1 MNENLDLFEKVIN
14 KTIPKVDYVDIRGGN
29 GNNTSIIMKD
39 GEVQEINTGNSL
51 GIRIRVLNNGAWGF
65 AYTNDLSKLD
75 EIAQTS
81 IKISNSLKGDE
92 SLSKADIIQDKVST
106 DVKIP
111 FSDVSI
117 EEKKEIMS
125 EASKAAN
132 LKEVTSTTVSY
143 SDSQSQEVILSSEGT
158 SIEMNTN
165 RVAMFLNA
173 AASDGTMKTGEDGY
187 AISEDFV
194 ADSPFQFIHPG
205 QIGHNSIGGVKGF
218 EAISDEDIE
227 AFGRKIGEK
236 AVRLL
241 KAESAPSGRFPIIAD
256 PNLTGV
262 FVHEALGHAVEGDL
276 ILQNDSIL
284 KDKLGSK
291 IGSDIV
297 NIYDDASLK
306 DGFGYYPYDV
316 EGVKTKPNQLVKDGK
331 LISLLNS
338 RETASK
344 LNMESSG
351 NARSIIAD
359 KPIVRMSN
367 TYLKPGEMSFEELIE
382 DIPDGIYLKGSRGGQ
397 VDTGKG
403 IFQFNAAE
411 GFKIENGEITTP
423 LRDVSLSGN
432 ILETLKNVDA
442 IGNDFEL
449 SVGFCG
455 KDGQTAPVGDGGPH
469 TRILNA
475 LVGGSS

>member
-1 MNENLDLFEKVIN
+1 M
-14 KTIPKVDYVDIRGGN
+14 
-29 GNNTSIIMKD
+29 
-39 GEVQEINTGNSL
+39 
-51 GIRIRVLNNGAWGF
+51 
-65 AYTNDLSKLD
+65 
-75 EIAQTS
+75 
-81 IKISNSLKGDE
+81 
-92 SLSKADIIQDKVST
+92 
-106 DVKIP
+106 
-111 FSDVSI
+111 
-117 EEKKEIMS
+117 
-125 EASKAAN
+125 
-132 LKEVTSTTVSY
+132 
-143 SDSQSQEVILSSEGT
+143 
-158 SIEMNTN
+158 
-165 RVAMFLNA
+165 
-173 AASDGTMKTGEDGY
+173 
-187 AISEDFV
+187 
-194 ADSPFQFIHPG
+194 
-205 QIGHNSIGGVKGF
+205 
-218 EAISDEDIE
+218 
-227 AFGRKIGEK
+227 
-236 AVRLL
+236 
-241 KAESAPSGRFPIIAD
+241 
-256 PNLTGV
+256 
-262 FVHEALGHAVEGDL
+262 GHAVEGDL

-367 TYLKPGEMSFEELIE
+367 TYLKHGEMSFEELIE

>member
-1 MNENLDLFEKVIN
+1 MLHNINIRLIIMRDTMEEYMNLFENVIK
-14 KTIPKVDYVDIRGGN
+14 KTIPKADYIDIRAGMSD
-29 GNNTSIIMKD
+29 NTSILMKD
-39 GEVQEINTGNSL
+39 GNVDEINTGMSL
-51 GIRIRVLNNGAWGF
+51 GARIRVLNNGAWGF
-65 AYTNDLSKLD
+65 AYTTDLSKLN
-75 EIAQTS
+75 EIADTAIQL
-81 IKISNSLKGDE
+81 SNSLTG
-92 SLSKADIIQDKVST
+92 
-106 DVKIP
+106 DVKLSESEIIKDNMEVDVRIP
-111 FSDVSI
+111 FKDISI
-117 EEKKEIMS
+117 EEKSNI
-125 EASKAAN
+125 
-132 LKEVTSTTVSY
+132 LKEANDAATIEKVNSTTVGY
-143 SDSQSQEVILSSEGT
+143 ADNVIDEIFMNSEGSEIQTKT
-158 SIEMNTN
+158 SKIRM
-165 RVAMFLNA
+165 ALNA
-173 AASDGTMKTGEDGY
+173 SATDGE
-187 AISEDFV
+187 II
-194 ADSPFQFIHPG
+194 QF
-205 QIGHNSIGGVKGF
+205 GHGSIGGVKGF
-218 EAISDEDIE
+218 EAIADEDIE
-227 AFGRKIGEK
+227 KFGREIGEK

-241 KAESAPSGRFPIIAD
+241 DAEAAPSGKFPVIAD
-256 PNLTGV
+256 PQLTGV
-262 FVHEALGHAVEGDL
+262 LIHEALGHAVEGDL

-284 KDKLGSK
+284 KGKLGET
-291 IGSDIV
+291 IASDIV
-297 NIYDDASLK
+297 NIFDDASKK

-344 LNMESSG
+344 LGMKSTG

-367 TYLKPGEMSFEELIE
+367 TYLQPGDNTFEELIE

-411 GFKIENGEITTP
+411 GYLIKNGEISTP

-432 ILETLKNVDA
+432 ILETLNNIDA

-455 KDGQTAPVGDGGPH
+455 KDGQTVPVGDGGPH

-475 LVGGSS
+475 LVGGMG

>member
-1 MNENLDLFEKVIN
+1 MEENLDLFEQLIE
-14 KTIPKVDYVDIRGGN
+14 KTISKVDYVDIRAGN

-39 GEVQEINTGNSL
+39 GDVQEINTGMSL
-51 GIRIRVLNNGAWGF
+51 GVRIRVLNNGAWGF
-65 AYTNDLSKLD
+65 AYTNDISKLD
-75 EIAQTS
+75 EIAETS
-81 IKISNSLKGDE
+81 IKLSNSLKGDI
-92 SLSKADIIQDKVST
+92 SLSKADIIQDKVAT

-111 FSDVSI
+111 LSDVSI

-125 EASKAAN
+125 DASKAAN
-132 LKEVTSTTVSY
+132 LDEVTSTTVSY
-143 SDSQSQEVILSSEGT
+143 SDAQGKEIILSSEGT
-158 SIEMNTN
+158 NIQMNTS

-173 AASDGTMKTGEDGY
+173 AATNGE
-187 AISEDFV
+187 II
-194 ADSPFQFIHPG
+194 QF
-205 QIGHNSIGGVKGF
+205 GHNSIGGVKGF
-218 EAISDEDIE
+218 EAISNTDIE
-227 AFGRKIGEK
+227 KFGREIGQK

-241 KAESAPSGRFPIIAD
+241 NAESAPSGKFQIIAD

-262 FVHEALGHAVEGDL
+262 FIHEALGHAVEGDL

-316 EGVKTKPNQLVKDGK
+316 EGVKTKPNHLVENGK

-344 LNMESSG
+344 LNMQSSG

-359 KPIVRMSN
+359 QPIVRMSN
-367 TYLKPGEMSFEELIE
+367 TYLQPGDMSFEELIE
-382 DIPDGIYLKGSRGGQ
+382 DINDGIYLKGSRGGQ

-411 GFKIENGEITTP
+411 GFKIENGEISTP

-432 ILETLKNVDA
+432 ILETLNNVDA

-475 LVGGSS
+475 LVGGSN